1 MADDNGSV
9 VLATGVARNFYD
21 VTPTPSTNLNSEVR
35 QLYIGTG
42 GDINV
47 LPAGGTTRVILRN
60 FPSGSFILAS
70 IKAISNV
77 NTTASN
83 IVAFI

>member
-21 VTPTPSTNLNSEVR
+21 VTPNVITNLNSEVR

-42 GDINV
+42 GFINV
-47 LPAGGTTRVILRN
+47 LPAGGTSYVVMPV
-60 FPSGSFILAS
+60 PSYFMLQAG
-70 IKAISNV
+70 IKAVSNV
-77 NTTASN
+77 NTTAVN

>member
-1 MADDNGSV
+1 MSNYGAF
-9 VLATGVARNFYD
+9 VLEVGVARNFYD

-35 QLYIGTG
+35 QLYVGTG

-60 FPSGSFILAS
+60 VPSGAFILAS
-70 IKAISNV
+70 VKAISNV